1 MTFICE
7 LDAMVWDHLVNLA
20 VLVALGL
27 GMPYEDDQT
36 WLDHLCLNE
45 QVLERG
51 LRNQEKVRHRN
62 EGVYVLR
69 SCSVFGLLTI
79 PSHT

>member
-1 MTFICE
+1 MCWRRQGTHLFVTFICE

-36 WLDHLCLNE
+36 WLDHLCLVD
-45 QVLERG
+45 QVLERE
-51 LRNQEKVRHRN
+51 LRD
-62 EGVYVLR
+62 
-69 SCSVFGLLTI
+69 
-79 PSHT
+79 